1 MSETPMSKIDT
12 KMFKNKREL
21 NRFLSYTSQFYTHAL
36 TFEQA
41 EEAFNN
47 DTAKDIFDVLVGLAK
62 DPSIG
67 FPKEKTNWAKTRRD
81 YRLHWKNVEISVQS
95 CLSQH
100 KKRLES
106 RAS

>member
-1 MSETPMSKIDT
+1 MSKQDT
-12 KMFKNKREL
+12 KVFKNNREL
-21 NRFLSYTSQFYTHAL
+21 NRFLSYTTTFYTHAL

-47 DTAKDIFDVLVGLAK
+47 DNAKDIFDVLVGLAR

-67 FPKEKTNWAKTRRD
+67 FPKDKMGWANTRRA
-81 YRLHWKNVEISVQS
+81 YRSHWSNIEISVQS

-100 KKRLES
+100 NKRLEAK
-106 RAS
+106 AS

>member
-1 MSETPMSKIDT
+1 MSNNDNNP
-12 KMFKNKREL
+12 FKNKREL
-21 NRFLSYTSQFYTHAL
+21 NRFLSYTSKFYTHAL
-36 TFEQA
+36 TYEQA

-47 DTAKDIFDVLVGLAK
+47 DNAKDIFDVLVGLAK

-67 FPKEKTNWAKTRRD
+67 FPKDKTGWANTRRA
-81 YRLHWKNVEISVQS
+81 YRTHWKNAEISVQS

-100 KKRLES
+100 TKRLEV